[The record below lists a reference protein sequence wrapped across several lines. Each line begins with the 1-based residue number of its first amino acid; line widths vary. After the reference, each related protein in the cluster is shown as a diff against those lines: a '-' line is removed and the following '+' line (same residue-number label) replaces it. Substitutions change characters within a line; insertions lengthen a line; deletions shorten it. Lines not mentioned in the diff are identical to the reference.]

1 MNVRFWP
8 ILLKKSASVS
18 TAEKYASEIEIRVL
32 RRRFS
37 SGLRFDVAT
46 CKKGVFTDQCMGS
59 LAGSTFSTQSADC
72 CLSSPSASASASASC
87 SSQARGRPTLVLGPI
102 ASKPRIGSTGTAR
115 NGSDASPGVLFCQT
129 DEFGGAAGDT
139 AGQCVGPFLRQ
150 TCWRA
155 IPGRYRTPPNRY

>member
-72 CLSSPSASASASASC
+72 CLSSPSASASC

-102 ASKPRIGSTGTAR
+102 ASKPRIGSTGTGNALKPS
-115 NGSDASPGVLFCQT
+115 GLAYD
-129 DEFGGAAGDT
+129 
-139 AGQCVGPFLRQ
+139 FLRILRPPQ
-150 TCWRA
+150 EGEYVFLRDESAHCA
-155 IPGRYRTPPNRY
+155 SIPSPV